1 MVGYGAAG
9 ASPPC
14 EAWRSCKPGF
24 GPRLPAV
31 GLETKGGVC
40 TLCLPQPAPT
50 GLTRS
55 TSLALERSAGGFPP
69 PAQDERAPKHGAG
82 GSPRDERARHGP
94 SDSRCVPSRQPRC
107 GRRWAASG
115 WQSAGMSPAVTHHHH
130 RPGTGEG
137 FGAAP
142 SSSRTPNPCG
152 GGGGGTGATRGGI
165 LWAWRSHPHPEEE
178 RAGGPPSPR
187 QWVTGSGVPASG
199 CGGDK
204 RCRGTL
210 RANGAGRLQ
219 CSGGMLGL
227 PRYPA
232 ASPLGGRS
240 RRFQAGEPEVAMC
253 CRCPPAQE
261 EPGDAPAAWDS
272 RDRTGAIPVPP

>member
-1 MVGYGAAG
+1 M
-9 ASPPC
+9 
-14 EAWRSCKPGF
+14 
-24 GPRLPAV
+24 
-31 GLETKGGVC
+31 C

-69 PAQDERAPKHGAG
+69 PPPPQDECAPKRGAG
-82 GSPRDERARHGP
+82 GSPWDERARHGP

-107 GRRWAASG
+107 DRRWAAKCVRLAEHGDESSRHPPSSSK
-115 WQSAGMSPAVTHHHH
+115 SAESPH
-130 RPGTGEG
+130 PGTGEG

-142 SSSRTPNPCG
+142 SGSQTPNPCS

-178 RAGGPPSPR
+178 CAGQPPSPR
-187 QWVTGSGVPASG
+187 QWVTGSGVPTGG

-204 RCRGTL
+204 WCRGTL
-210 RANGAGRLQ
+210 HANEAGRPQ
-219 CSGGMLGL
+219 CSRGMLGL
-227 PRYPA
+227 PQYPA

-240 RRFQAGEPEVAMC
+240 RRFQAAEPEAAMC
-253 CRCPPAQE
+253 CWCPPAQE
-261 EPGDAPAAWDS
+261 ESRDPPAAWDS